1 MKTKENQRFSG
12 VFRGYKMSQIYIY
25 NWFVGSN
32 CRYCGTSTNSSEKIF
47 FFFLKLDG
55 ETLQHRT
62 QGEKDL
68 LSPVSSVSVN
78 FFFLLPGFTDEVSL
92 NNCNFTLTKVMVIL
106 QKIIPTTIDLKSNQ
120 GRKLKKNFHGW
131 SNALSSKK
139 KHFH

>member
-1 MKTKENQRFSG
+1 MRTLARNGLSPKS
-12 VFRGYKMSQIYIY
+12 
-25 NWFVGSN
+25 
-32 CRYCGTSTNSSEKIF
+32 TSTIDLLDQIVDIMEHQQIVASKSFFFF

-78 FFFLLPGFTDEVSL
+78 FFFLLLGFTDEVSL
-92 NNCNFTLTKVMVIL
+92 NNCSFTLTKVMVIL

-120 GRKLKKNFHGW
+120 GRKLKKNFHG
-131 SNALSSKK
+131 
-139 KHFH
+139 

>member
-1 MKTKENQRFSG
+1 MSSG
-12 VFRGYKMSQIYIY
+12 GIKCPKS
-25 NWFVGSN
+25 
-32 CRYCGTSTNSSEKIF
+32 TSTIDLLDQIVDIMEHQQIVASKSF
-47 FFFLKLDG
+47 FFFVFFLKLDG

-120 GRKLKKNFHGW
+120 GRKLKKNFHG
-131 SNALSSKK
+131 
-139 KHFH
+139 